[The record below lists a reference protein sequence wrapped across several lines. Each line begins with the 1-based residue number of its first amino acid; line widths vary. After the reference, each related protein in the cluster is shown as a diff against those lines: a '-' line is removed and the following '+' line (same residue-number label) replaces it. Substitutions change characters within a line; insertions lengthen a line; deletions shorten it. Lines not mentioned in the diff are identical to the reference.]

1 MDLKL
6 KDKVVIVTGGAKGI
20 GAAAVET
27 FAQEGAI
34 PVIVGRSPDIGSA
47 LLERI
52 GANSPRGLMIET
64 ELTDVKACQSA
75 VEATID
81 CFGRID
87 GIVHN
92 AGVNDGVGLKAGPGA
107 FIASLERNLFH
118 LYNLTHFALESLI
131 SSNGFIIN
139 VSSKLAVTGQGGTSG
154 YAASKGAIHGLTR
167 EWAVDLAEH
176 GIRVNTV
183 VPAEVWTP
191 MYDSWIRTVEN
202 PEQTLESIR
211 ARIPLGGRMT
221 SAEEMGN
228 AIVFLASS
236 CSGHT
241 TGQIHHIDGGY
252 VHFDRSYGDIEK
264 EDS

>member
-20 GAAAVET
+20 GAAAVEL
-27 FAQEGAI
+27 FAREDAI
-34 PVIVGRSPDIGSA
+34 PVIVGRSPGTGGA

-52 GANSPRGLMIET
+52 GATGKRGLMIET
-64 ELTDVKACQSA
+64 ELTEVDACRSA
-75 VEATID
+75 IEKTLES
-81 CFGRID
+81 FGRID

-92 AGVNDGVGLKAGPGA
+92 AGVNDGVSLRAGPDD
-107 FIASLERNLFH
+107 FVASLQRNLFH
-118 LYNLTHFALESLI
+118 LYNLTHFALDALIEST
-131 SSNGFIIN
+131 GFIIN
-139 VSSKLAVTGQGGTSG
+139 VSSKLAVTGQGSTSG
-154 YAASKGAIHGLTR
+154 YAAAKGAIHGLTR

-191 MYDSWIRTVEN
+191 MYDSWIQTVEN
-202 PEQTLESIR
+202 PEETLSAIR
-211 ARIPLGGRMT
+211 ARIPLGQRMT

-228 AIVFLASS
+228 AIVFLASYR
-236 CSGHT
+236 SGHT

-252 VHFDRSYGDIEK
+252 VHFDRSYGNIEK
-264 EDS
+264 DES